1 MRRCPYIF
9 VSIFLVFVSVPGIFL
24 CAQENQNSVR
34 LSELHKPMRME
45 ELDASPVL
53 NGFNQKNPFPILYP
67 GEFSF
72 FSLIDYADPAFK
84 SLEVLKKLPVKNNF
98 SNFNLKKI
106 LPSKKAS
113 TTNKYIY
120 SENSA
125 AELDPVIEF
134 VQSSPN
140 KSLPSDDELK
150 SFLRGN
156 TKKSQND
163 LTPQKSIPASQP
175 IPKTFAEFR
184 TEAESSLISKIFNR
198 SSSKKTPVTRTNH
211 KDSVPSP
218 TFSAPN
224 ADIFPE
230 EKSLQPV
237 ISSTLKLRA
246 KKPNT
251 AGQLEP
257 AQASEFYL
265 TTQNLNELL
274 QNLEA
279 GAAVE
284 GELQSVAEI
293 WAKAEKNAS
302 QAPEVALGVKSI
314 LLQAKVSK
322 ARTDPFGE
330 AALRGVQPDEKYFL
344 IGIDKDVQSNVV
356 TIWSKEVAVEP
367 GENVVELSSSDV
379 IYQE

>member
-1 MRRCPYIF
+1 
-9 VSIFLVFVSVPGIFL
+9 
-24 CAQENQNSVR
+24 
-34 LSELHKPMRME
+34 MRME

-198 SSSKKTPVTRTNH
+198 SSSKKTPATGTNH
-211 KDSVPSP
+211 KDSAPTPSV
-218 TFSAPN
+218 SALN

-284 GELQSVAEI
+284 GELKSVAEI